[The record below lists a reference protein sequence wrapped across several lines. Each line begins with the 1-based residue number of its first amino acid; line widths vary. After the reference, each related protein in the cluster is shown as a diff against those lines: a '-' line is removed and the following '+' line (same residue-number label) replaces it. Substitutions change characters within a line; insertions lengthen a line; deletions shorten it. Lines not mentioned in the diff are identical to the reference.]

1 VQKKRDI
8 SPNPSSISMKTGL
21 DHRERGRERKI
32 KMWNKNSKCVDYTG
46 TKMMFGHWRNHYI
59 C

>member
-1 VQKKRDI
+1 MHKKKEMQEKRVQKKRDI

-21 DHRERGRERKI
+21 DHRERERERE
-32 KMWNKNSKCVDYTG
+32 TG